1 MNSNLVSH
9 VLVITFLLVFTEVK
23 IAFAGSGSITNI
35 DSSNGTSTSPENSG
49 NSSILPG
56 TANPIINNT
65 APSINQQADFIQNN
79 GSSFSSLTY
88 PNCQGACIF
97 AIGRT
102 NGRQS
107 WEAIAGVVWQIS
119 SPENTQAE
127 THRLTAQSERDK
139 LDRESTVILVEKLSN
154 AIESGKIERANLLA
168 IILAKRLGYGDYQQL
183 LREARGK

>member
-1 MNSNLVSH
+1 MNSNPILH
-9 VLVITFLLVFTEVK
+9 VLVITFLFVFTEAK

-35 DSSNGTSTSPENSG
+35 DSSNGTPSSPENSG
-49 NSSILPG
+49 NSSTPPG

-102 NGRQS
+102 NSRQS
-107 WEAIAGVVWQIS
+107 WEAVAGVVWQIS

-139 LDRESTVILVEKLSN
+139 LERDSTIILVEKLSD
-154 AIESGKIERANLLA
+154 AIESGKTERANLLA
-168 IILAKRLGYGDYQQL
+168 IILAKRLGYSDYQRL
-183 LREARGK
+183 LRESRGK